1 MAFYDPAWPVNLASL
16 NKLLPSFLSWYSLH
30 CIEQCMYVMRAD
42 SRANVTA
49 SCGPFFPPLDAVF
62 KLTTEISECLS
73 CAVAMMF
80 MLMMHSSLAL
90 LNVLTHL
97 ESMATHS
104 PINRRCD
111 ICSSLEHKPNSPLS
125 TCRTHHELR
134 CRTCIDQKKHTAP
147 LPPLS
152 ASSTCEV
159 CIIESILAEKEING
173 SN

>member
-1 MAFYDPAWPVNLASL
+1 VRYTT
-16 NKLLPSFLSWYSLH
+16 LLPSFLSWYSLH

-104 PINRRCD
+104 PINRRAIFAVHWNINQILLYLHAVLTTNFD
-111 ICSSLEHKPNSPLS
+111 AEHASIRKSILRLFHHCPL
-125 TCRTHHELR
+125 RLLA
-134 CRTCIDQKKHTAP
+134 KY
-147 LPPLS
+147 
-152 ASSTCEV
+152 ASSNLFLLKRRSMEV
-159 CIIESILAEKEING
+159 IDHA
-173 SN
+173 